1 MNKFLAATTTTTGV
15 SETIGKP
22 TFLPEWNTLG
32 LGNILGWALN
42 LLFVGAGLF
51 VFYHLV
57 FGALEWISSGGDK
70 EKVEKAR
77 KRITTA
83 VTGLVIL
90 FVTLGIIVLIENVFD
105 FCMGLTAPIKI
116 PKFASPN

>member
-1 MNKFLAATTTTTGV
+1 MNKYLAAGV
-15 SETIGKP
+15 DETVSKP
-22 TFLPEWNTLG
+22 SFLPAWSDLG
-32 LGNILGWALN
+32 LGKILGWALQ
-42 LLFVGAGLF
+42 LVFVGAGLF
-51 VFYHLV
+51 VLYHLI

-90 FVTLGIIVLIENVFD
+90 FVVLGAVVLIEQIFG
-105 FCMGLTAPIKI
+105 FGLGFTAPIKI
-116 PKFASPN
+116 SKFATVN

>member
-1 MNKFLAATTTTTGV
+1 MNKYLAEGTGV
-15 SETIGKP
+15 SETIGRP
-22 TFLPEWNTLG
+22 NFLPAWDQLG

-42 LLFVGAGLF
+42 LIFVGAGLF
-51 VFYHLV
+51 VLYHLI

-83 VTGLVIL
+83 ITGLVIL
-90 FVTLGIIVLIENVFD
+90 FVTLGIIVLIEQIFG
-105 FCMGLTAPIKI
+105 FGMGFTRAISI